1 MPAMCIIQNHNKKE
15 SFMWVGRDE
24 RDGKW
29 FASGPEEF
37 DGMEEFVK
45 VLENHDDP
53 EALLFEIGSLWREE
67 KDEEND

>member
-1 MPAMCIIQNHNKKE
+1 
-15 SFMWVGRDE
+15 MWVGRDE

-29 FASGPEEF
+29 FASGAEEF

-53 EALLFEIGSLWREE
+53 EALLFEIGSLWKEE

>member
-1 MPAMCIIQNHNKKE
+1 
-15 SFMWVGRDE
+15 MWVGRDA

-45 VLENHDDP
+45 VLENHNDP
-53 EALLFEIGSLWREE
+53 EALLFEIGSLWSQE

>member
-1 MPAMCIIQNHNKKE
+1 
-15 SFMWVGRDE
+15 MWVGRDE

-29 FASGPEEF
+29 FASGAEEF

-53 EALLFEIGSLWREE
+53 EALLFEIGSLWKEE
-67 KDEEND
+67 KDEENDWRVCRFLT

>member
-1 MPAMCIIQNHNKKE
+1 
-15 SFMWVGRDE
+15 MWVGRDK

-45 VLENHDDP
+45 VLENHNDP
-53 EALLFEIGSLWREE
+53 EALLFEIGSLWSQE